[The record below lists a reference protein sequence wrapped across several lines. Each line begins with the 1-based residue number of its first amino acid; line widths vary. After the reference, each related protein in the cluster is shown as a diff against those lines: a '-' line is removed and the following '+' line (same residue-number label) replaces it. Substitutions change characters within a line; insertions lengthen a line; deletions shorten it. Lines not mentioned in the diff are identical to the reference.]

1 MHGQAPPAALKR
13 PRSLFLSETREQ
25 AVAKVSIG
33 EFVRQVKVEGIQKV
47 VWPSRNETFRTTVMV
62 LIMTSLLALFFLLT
76 DSVFSAI
83 VQFLLGLIG

>member
-1 MHGQAPPAALKR
+1 
-13 PRSLFLSETREQ
+13 
-25 AVAKVSIG
+25 VAKVSIG

-62 LIMTSLLALFFLLT
+62 LVMTSLLALFFLLT

>member
-1 MHGQAPPAALKR
+1 
-13 PRSLFLSETREQ
+13 
-25 AVAKVSIG
+25 VAKVSIG

-47 VWPSRNETFRTTVMV
+47 VWPSRNETFRTTIMV